1 MAANNQGGSLQ
12 SRVPEQSFHLRAG
25 GEAEGKLHPV
35 GDSRMRESPMDKRR
49 QGREKNRTGRKAEA
63 RGLRVRDTERRAA
76 LRVAK
81 KPREVGGPNV

>member
-1 MAANNQGGSLQ
+1 
-12 SRVPEQSFHLRAG
+12 
-25 GEAEGKLHPV
+25 
-35 GDSRMRESPMDKRR
+35 MRESPMDKRR